1 MRPKEFLLQYRKA
14 LERIN
19 AIDRRIEEYYTLA
32 DAKAAPIK
40 PDVVRGSGQMQD
52 TTSEVAVLIAE
63 ATELL
68 NERREDALRIL
79 NEVADVIDAVPD
91 ASLSRLLFDRYIVG
105 MTWEDTALDIRYD
118 PAHTRGRLHGAALES
133 VRKILDEQ
141 QFTTL
146 YNK

>member
-1 MRPKEFLLQYRKA
+1 
-14 LERIN
+14 
-19 AIDRRIEEYYTLA
+19 
-32 DAKAAPIK
+32 
-40 PDVVRGSGQMQD
+40 MQD

-68 NERREDALRIL
+68 NARREDALRVL

-91 ASLSRLLFDRYIVG
+91 ESLSRLLFDRYIVR
-105 MTWEDTALDIRYD
+105 MTWEDTALDIGYD